1 MDASV
6 PDVLA
11 RICAD
16 TRAETARRRVAQG
29 GTTLNEASLR
39 AAATAAGPVRGF
51 AQALRAASRD
61 GYGLIAEMKRASP
74 SGGAIRPR
82 FDPGEIAFAY
92 ASSGAACLSVL
103 TDGPHFQGSLDD
115 LRRAREA
122 APLPTLRKDFML
134 DPWQVF
140 ESRAA
145 GADCVLLI
153 MACLSDEDA
162 AELETT
168 AFDLGMDVLAEAHDR
183 AELDRTLRLRTP
195 LIGVNN
201 RDLRTLTT
209 SLTTTETLAPHVPS
223 DRLLIAE
230 SGIRT
235 HADVRRLADAGARCF
250 LVGESLLRQDDLVD
264 ATRALLGHE
273 A

>member
-1 MDASV
+1 MDAPI

-16 TRAETARRRVAQG
+16 TRAETARRRVAQD
-29 GTTLNEASLR
+29 EASLR
-39 AAATAAGPVRGF
+39 AAAAAAGAARGF
-51 AQALRAASRD
+51 AHALRAASRD

-74 SGGAIRPR
+74 SGGAIRPQ
-82 FDPGEIAFAY
+82 FDPGALARAY
-92 ASSGAACLSVL
+92 ANGGAACLSVL
-103 TDGPHFQGSLDD
+103 TDGPHFHGSLDD

-122 APLPTLRKDFML
+122 VPLPALRKDFML
-134 DPWQVF
+134 DPWQIV

-153 MACLSDEDA
+153 MACLTDA
-162 AELETT
+162 EAARLE
-168 AFDLGMDVLAEAHDR
+168 AAALDFGMDVLAEVHDR
-183 AELDRTLRLRTP
+183 AELERALRLRTG

-209 SLTTTETLAPHVPS
+209 TLATTEVLAPHVPG
-223 DRLLIAE
+223 DRLLVAE

-235 HADVRRLADAGARCF
+235 FADVRRLADAGARCF
-250 LVGESLLRQDDLVD
+250 LVGESLLRQDDLAT
-264 ATRALLGHE
+264 ATRALLGV
-273 A
+273 AA

>member
-1 MDASV
+1 MGAEM

-16 TRAETARRRVAQG
+16 TRAETARRRAMQA
-29 GTTLNEASLR
+29 EASLH
-39 AAATAAGPVRGF
+39 AEIETADPTRGF
-51 AQALRAASRD
+51 ASALHAACRD

-74 SGGAIRPR
+74 SGSAIRAN
-82 FDPGEIAFAY
+82 FDPAALARAY
-92 ASSGAACLSVL
+92 AAAGAACLSVL
-103 TDGPHFQGSLDD
+103 TDAPYFKGSLDD
-115 LRRAREA
+115 LRRARA
-122 APLPTLRKDFML
+122 AVPLPVLRKDFML
-134 DPWQVF
+134 EPWQIA

-145 GADCVLLI
+145 GADCILLI
-153 MACLSDEDA
+153 MACLTDEQAAMLEDA
-162 AELETT
+162 AV
-168 AFDLGMDVLAEAHDR
+168 ALGMDVLAEAHDR
-183 AELDRTLRLRTP
+183 AELDRALRLRTA

-209 SLTTTETLAPHVPS
+209 TLATTEILAPHVPG

-230 SGIRT
+230 SGIRA

-250 LVGESLLRQDDLVD
+250 LVGESLLRQENLAA

>member
-1 MDASV
+1 MGAEM

-16 TRAETARRRVAQG
+16 TRAETARRRTVQG
-29 GTTLNEASLR
+29 ERTLR
-39 AAATAAGPVRGF
+39 AAEAAAGVTRGF
-51 AQALRAASRD
+51 EAALRRASQTNRYA
-61 GYGLIAEMKRASP
+61 YGLIAEMKRVSP

-82 FDPGEIAFAY
+82 FDSGEIARDY
-92 ASSGAACLSVL
+92 ERGGAACLSVL

-115 LRRAREA
+115 LHEARAA
-122 APLPTLRKDFML
+122 SSLPVLRKDFML
-134 DPWQVF
+134 DTWQIA

-153 MACLSDEDA
+153 MACLTDEQAAMLEDA
-162 AELETT
+162 AV
-168 AFDLGMDVLAEAHDR
+168 ALGMDVLAEAHDR
-183 AELDRTLRLRTP
+183 AELDRALRLRTA

-209 SLTTTETLAPHVPS
+209 TLATTEILAPYVPS
-223 DRLLIAE
+223 DRMLIAE

-250 LVGESLLRQDDLVD
+250 LVGESLLRQENLAA

>member
-1 MDASV
+1 MDALI

-16 TRAETARRRVAQG
+16 TRAETARRKAIQS
-29 GTTLNEASLR
+29 EAKLR
-39 AAATAAGPVRGF
+39 AAAEAAGPARGF
-51 AQALRAASRD
+51 THALRTASRD
-61 GYGLIAEMKRASP
+61 GYGLVAEMKRASP
-74 SGGAIRPR
+74 SGGPIRAQ
-82 FDPGEIAFAY
+82 FDPGEIARAY
-92 ASSGAACLSVL
+92 SNGGAACLSVL

-122 APLPTLRKDFML
+122 VRLPALRKDFMV
-134 DPWQVF
+134 DPWQIL

-153 MACLSDEDA
+153 MACLTDAQAAESEDA
-162 AELETT
+162 AL
-168 AFDLGMDVLAEAHDR
+168 DLGMDVLAEAHDR
-183 AELDRTLRLRTP
+183 AELDRALRLRTP

-209 SLTTTETLAPHVPS
+209 TLATTEALAPHVPG
-223 DRLLIAE
+223 DRLLVAE

-235 HADVRRLADAGARCF
+235 HADVRRLADAGARCI
-250 LVGESLLRQDDLVD
+250 LVGESLLRQDDLATV
-264 ATRALLGHE
+264 TRALLGV
-273 A
+273 AG

>member
-1 MDASV
+1 MDAPI

-11 RICAD
+11 RICVD
-16 TRAETARRRVAQG
+16 TRAETARRRAAQD
-29 GTTLNEASLR
+29 EATLR
-39 AAATAAGPVRGF
+39 AAAEAAVPARGF
-51 AQALRAASRD
+51 ANALRAASRD

-74 SGGAIRPR
+74 SGGAIRPN
-82 FDPGEIAFAY
+82 FSPGEIARDY
-92 ASSGAACLSVL
+92 LDGGATCLSVL

-122 APLPTLRKDFML
+122 APLPALRKDFML
-134 DPWQVF
+134 DPWQVL

-145 GADCVLLI
+145 EADCVLLI
-153 MACLSDEDA
+153 MACLTDEQA
-162 AELETT
+162 AELESV
-168 AFDLGMDVLAEAHDR
+168 AIDLGMDVLAEAHDR
-183 AELDRTLRLRTP
+183 SELDRALRLRTP

-209 SLTTTETLAPHVPS
+209 SLATTEALAPHVPG
-223 DRLLIAE
+223 DRLFVAE

-250 LVGESLLRQDDLVD
+250 LVGESLLRQDDLAG
-264 ATRALLGHE
+264 ATRTLLGV
-273 A
+273 AL